1 MSDAHLEFNCRLAC
15 KYGLNRFRRQLG
27 ALLLSC
33 ASFSAH
39 AACTVTSSGLAFG
52 TYNYIVAAPTD
63 ITANIQVSCFFLVS
77 LNLSYDIL
85 LSQGASASYV
95 TRKMNSAASEL
106 QYNLYT
112 SAAHS
117 TVWGDGNGGSAKV
130 TDGYLLTLLSTV
142 VRNYTVY
149 GRIPAGQNVAAGV
162 YNDVITVT
170 VNY

>member
-1 MSDAHLEFNCRLAC
+1 MNNAYLDFYRRLCC
-15 KYGLNRFRRQLG
+15 KRSLHRLQLQLG
-27 ALLLSC
+27 ALLLIC

-52 TYNYIVAAPTD
+52 AYNYIDAAPAD
-63 ITANIQVSCFFLVS
+63 ITANIGVSCFFLVS

-85 LSQGASASYV
+85 LSQGLSASYAV
-95 TRKMNSAASEL
+95 RKMSSAASEL

-112 SAAHS
+112 TVAHN

-130 TDGYLLTLLSTV
+130 TDGYLLSLLSTV

-162 YNDVITVT
+162 YSDVITVT